1 MQDFATLSDG
11 FEQGPM
17 KYDANGLIDYD
28 YYQMKGRRM
37 QAWTMGSLLQ
47 QAGRHLSRDYL
58 AGFRRLHSR

>member
-1 MQDFATLSDG
+1 MQTSDIAGEG
-11 FEQGPM
+11 FGQDHI

-28 YYQMKGRRM
+28 YYQMKGRQL